1 MATRSIPFSLEN
13 ELVVFFLA
21 GTFSTCLWGMG
32 CIQLYYYY
40 ENSSI
45 DEDKRWIK
53 PYTLIIWILDTI
65 HQGFLIKSNY
75 KFFVTDYGNVLNG
88 VHIDRTI
95 IYIGMG
101 SAVIDTTV
109 QCVFV
114 VRVWRLSNKNCILTG
129 ALIIAVIGQIGI
141 TLAYAGQAVGLTS
154 VTQLLTTVST
164 ERAMNVTWVI
174 TDTFIATVMVNI
186 LRKRGVGMKRT
197 DSILHRLIL
206 YSIGTGL
213 VTGVIGVA
221 AFIGS
226 ELLPNSMVYIFPDLL
241 LPKLYLN
248 CLLASLNARVG
259 LREKLVGD
267 AGCTSLHFTGP
278 PIAVS
283 VHSITMN
290 NFQVPPPPSPRT
302 IDYHFDTNTRP
313 SSDQQRD
320 NVV

>member
-1 MATRSIPFSLEN
+1 
-13 ELVVFFLA
+13 
-21 GTFSTCLWGMG
+21 MG

-53 PYTLIIWILDTI
+53 PYILIIWILDTV
-65 HQGFLIKSNY
+65 HQGFLIKSTY
-75 KFFVTDYGNVLNG
+75 KHLVTDYRNSLNLL
-88 VHIDRTI
+88 HIDKTI

-101 SAVIDTTV
+101 SAIIDALV

-114 VRVWRLSNKNCILTG
+114 MRAWSLSNKSRILTG
-129 ALIIAVIGQIGI
+129 ALIIAVIGQICI
-141 TLAYAGQAVGLTS
+141 TLAYAGQAVGFNS
-154 VTQLLTTVST
+154 VPQLFATVST
-164 ERAMNVTWVI
+164 ERAMNATWVI
-174 TDTFIATVMVNI
+174 TDTFIAAVMVYI
-186 LRKRGVGMKRT
+186 LRERGVGMKRT

-206 YSIGTGL
+206 YSVGTGL

-226 ELLPNSMVYIFPDLL
+226 ELLPNSLVYIFPDLL

-278 PIAVS
+278 PVTEND
-283 VHSITMN
+283 HPITAN
-290 NFQVPPPPSPRT
+290 NSQTLSPPRLRT
-302 IDYHFDTNTRP
+302 IDCQFDINIRP
-313 SSDQQRD
+313 SSDQER
-320 NVV
+320 VSASLSSAT

>member
-1 MATRSIPFSLEN
+1 MATSSIPFSLEN
-13 ELVVFFLA
+13 KLVVYFLA
-21 GTFSTCLWGMG
+21 GFFSTCLWGMG

-40 ENSSI
+40 ENSRI

-75 KFFVTDYGNVLNG
+75 KFFVTDYGNVLNI
-88 VHIDRTI
+88 VRIDKTI

-101 SAVIDTTV
+101 SAVIDAMV

-114 VRVWRLSNKNCILTG
+114 VRVWRC
-129 ALIIAVIGQIGI
+129 QIGI
-141 TLAYAGQAVGLTS
+141 TLAYAGQAVGFTS
-154 VTQLLTTVST
+154 VPQLFATVST

-174 TDTFIATVMVNI
+174 TDTFIATVMVYI

-206 YSIGTGL
+206 YSVGTGL

-226 ELLPNSMVYIFPDLL
+226 ELLPNSLVYIFPDLL
-241 LPKLYLN
+241 LPK
-248 CLLASLNARVG
+248 
-259 LREKLVGD
+259 
-267 AGCTSLHFTGP
+267 
-278 PIAVS
+278 
-283 VHSITMN
+283 
-290 NFQVPPPPSPRT
+290 
-302 IDYHFDTNTRP
+302 P
-313 SSDQQRD
+313 SS
-320 NVV
+320 V